1 MTLFIDFVTFGC
13 IIVVSIKLQVWREV
27 NISSFTRTIFI
38 EIKEYF
44 IRLIEKLNQ
53 YYEFA
58 DIYPRIKKKPLNCEP
73 SSVEETDGKFGCM

>member
-38 EIKEYF
+38 EVKEYF
-44 IRLIEKLNQ
+44 IRLFEKFKH
-53 YYEFA
+53 YSEFA
-58 DIYPRIKKKPLNCEP
+58 EIYKVFFYWSALKN
-73 SSVEETDGKFGCM
+73 D

>member
-13 IIVVSIKLQVWREV
+13 LIEVSIKLQVWREV
-27 NISSFTRTIFI
+27 NTSSFTRTIFI

-44 IRLIEKLNQ
+44 IRLIEKLNH

-58 DIYPRIKKKPLNCEP
+58 DIYPRIKKTL
-73 SSVEETDGKFGCM
+73 

>member
-27 NISSFTRTIFI
+27 NTSSFTRTIFI

-44 IRLIEKLNQ
+44 IRLIEKLNH
-53 YYEFA
+53 YHEFA
-58 DIYPRIKKKPLNCEP
+58 DIYPRIKKNL
-73 SSVEETDGKFGCM
+73 

>member
-13 IIVVSIKLQVWREV
+13 LIVVSIKLQVWREA
-27 NISSFTRTIFI
+27 NTACYTRTIFI

-44 IRLIEKLNQ
+44 IRLIEKLNH

-58 DIYPRIKKKPLNCEP
+58 DIYPTIKKPFEL
-73 SSVEETDGKFGCM
+73 

>member
-27 NISSFTRTIFI
+27 NTSSFTRTIFI

-44 IRLIEKLNQ
+44 IRLIEKLNH

-58 DIYPRIKKKPLNCEP
+58 DIYPE
-73 SSVEETDGKFGCM
+73 

>member
-27 NISSFTRTIFI
+27 NTSSFTRTIFI

-44 IRLIEKLNQ
+44 IRLIEKLNH

-58 DIYPRIKKKPLNCEP
+58 DIYPRIKKNL
-73 SSVEETDGKFGCM
+73 